1 MKLLALAMAP
11 WLLAAAAA
19 EVSARETH
27 LVIIAGLGGDEEHRA
42 RFHEWSTAMRESA
55 TSLHGLSKER
65 VHYLGESPEG
75 AEGALKATK
84 ENIAEL
90 FRSLSASVRPGDQI
104 YVLLLGHGSDDTV
117 EPRFNLPG
125 KDLTA
130 AEFDALLSP
139 FSEQQIVFVD
149 TTSASGGFL
158 PVLARKNRIVVTA
171 TKSGFE
177 RNESQFGK
185 YFVEAYAAD
194 SADSGSA
201 DTDKNS
207 RISVLEAFEYARL
220 RVEEHYKEQNLLK
233 TEHAQLD
240 GDGDGKGSTEPGGVD
255 AEVAGAAYLFGANAE
270 SAGVSA
276 EEIARDPEL
285 ARLVSERRELEA
297 KVEALKLRRESMPE
311 ELYLEELE
319 RLLLELAALTQGI
332 DERAKK

>member
-1 MKLLALAMAP
+1 VKRAALAILP
-11 WLLAAAAA
+11 WLLGAAAA
-19 EVSARETH
+19 EVEAQETH
-27 LVIIAGLGGDEEHRA
+27 LVIIAGLGGDEDHRN
-42 RFHEWSTAMRESA
+42 RFHEWSMAMRSAA
-55 TSLHGLSKER
+55 TSLHGLPENR
-65 VHYLGESPEG
+65 VHYLGESQDD
-75 AEGALKATK
+75 AEGAVKSTK

-90 FRSLSASVRPGDQI
+90 FRNLKASVRPGDQI
-104 YVLLLGHGSDDTV
+104 YVLLVGHGSDDTV

-125 KDLTA
+125 RDLTA
-130 AEFDALLSP
+130 AEFDALLEP

-185 YFVEAYAAD
+185 YFVEAY
-194 SADSGSA
+194 SGEA

-220 RVEEHYKEQNLLK
+220 KVEGYYKEQNLLK

-240 GDGDGKGSTEPGGVD
+240 GDGDGEGSTEPAEAD
-255 AEVAGAAYLFGANAE
+255 AEAAGAAYLFGAGDR

-276 EEIARDPEL
+276 EDVSSDPEL
-285 ARLVSERRELEA
+285 ARLVSEKRELEGN
-297 KVEALKLRRESMPE
+297 VEALKLQRESMPE
-311 ELYLEELE
+311 DLYFQELE
-319 RLLLELAALTQGI
+319 RLLLELATLSQDI
-332 DERAKK
+332 EERTKK

>member
-1 MKLLALAMAP
+1 MRGGALAIAL

-19 EVSARETH
+19 RVEARETH
-27 LVIIAGLGGDEEHRA
+27 LVIIAGLGGDDEHRA

-55 TSLHGLSKER
+55 TSLHGLPQDR
-65 VHYLGESPEG
+65 VHYLAESPEG
-75 AEGALKATK
+75 AAGAMKSTK

-90 FRSLSASVRPGDQI
+90 FRNLKASVHPGDQI

-125 KDLTA
+125 RDLTA
-130 AEFDALLSP
+130 AEFDALLEP

-158 PVLARKNRIVVTA
+158 PVLAGKNRIVVTA

-185 YFVEAYAAD
+185 YFVEAY
-194 SADSGSA
+194 SGGA

-220 RVEEHYKEQNLLK
+220 RVEGYYQEQNLLK

-240 GDGDGKGSTEPGGVD
+240 ADGDGTGSTEPSEAE
-255 AEVAGAAYLFGANAE
+255 AEVAGAAYLLGASAE
-270 SAGVSA
+270 SAGVSP
-276 EEIARDPEL
+276 EEISKDPEL
-285 ARLVSERRELEA
+285 ARLVSEKRELEA
-297 KVEALKLRRESMPE
+297 KVEALKLQRESMPE
-311 ELYLEELE
+311 ELYLQELE
-319 RLLLELAALTQGI
+319 RLLLELAALSQDI
-332 DERAKK
+332 DERTKK